1 MMYFHTIGFIGLGL
15 IGGSIAKAIR
25 HFYPD
30 TQILAYSRTAA
41 TLEEAIKD
49 GAIDRA
55 CSCVDASFGGC
66 DLIFLCAPVSANA
79 SYLAVLKDLISD
91 SCILTDVGSTKTDI
105 HEKVAELGLNP
116 HFIGGHPMAGSEK
129 TGFSSSK
136 RLLIENA
143 YYILTPSPEA
153 SPKDV
158 AKMEAFIASLKAIPL
173 ILPYTYHDYVTAAIS
188 HLPHLIA
195 ASLVN
200 LVHHLDSEEEI
211 MKKVAAGGFKD
222 ITRIASSS
230 PEMWEQICMTNQANI
245 QKVLSSYIA
254 SLEDIRDSLSRHSG
268 EDIYALFQSS
278 RDYRNSIPDV
288 SAGPI
293 KKEYALYCDMVD
305 EAGGIA
311 ALATILATN
320 GISLKNIG
328 IIHNREFEEAVLRV
342 EFYEEDAYKKA
353 VEILRKYRYTVY
365 TR

>member
-1 MMYFHTIGFIGLGL
+1 MKFQTIGFIGLGL
-15 IGGSIAKAIR
+15 IGGSIAKAIKY
-25 HFYPD
+25 FYPE
-30 TQILAYSRTAA
+30 TRILAYSRSQGPLREA
-41 TLEEAIKD
+41 LEA
-49 GAIDRA
+49 GAIDHIA
-55 CSCVDASFGGC
+55 GAVDASFGAC
-66 DLIFLCAPVSANA
+66 DLIFLCGPVSANA
-79 SYLAVLKDLISD
+79 SYLAVLKGLISD

-105 HEKVAELGLNP
+105 HEKVQELGLEA

-129 TGFSSSK
+129 TGFANSK

-143 YYILTPSPEA
+143 YYILTPCDQV
-153 SPKDV
+153 PKETV
-158 AKMEAFIASLKAIPL
+158 EEMESFTASLKAIPL
-173 ILPYTYHDYVTAAIS
+173 VLPYAYHDYVTAAIS

-200 LVHHLDSEEEI
+200 LVHDLDGQEEI

-230 PEMWEQICMTNQANI
+230 PEMWEQICLTNQENI
-245 QKVLSSYIA
+245 HKVLSCYIA
-254 SLEDIRDSLSRHSG
+254 SLQHIQRDLEARDGSR
-268 EDIYALFQSS
+268 INQLFSSS
-278 RDYRNSIPDV
+278 REYRNSIPDV

-293 KKEYALYCDMVD
+293 KREYALYCDMVD

-311 ALATILATN
+311 TLATILATN

-342 EFYEEDAYKKA
+342 EFYEKDAYEKA